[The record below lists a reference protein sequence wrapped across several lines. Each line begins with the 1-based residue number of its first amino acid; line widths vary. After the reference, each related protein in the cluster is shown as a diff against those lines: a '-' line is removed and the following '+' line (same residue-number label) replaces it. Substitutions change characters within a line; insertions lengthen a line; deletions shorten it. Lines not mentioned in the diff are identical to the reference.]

1 MGTFRLVL
9 AVAVLIAHVATTLG
23 HSVVNRESMHILV
36 WSGEAVFA
44 FFVISGFYMSLIV
57 NEKYSK
63 LQRGT
68 LRFYANRALRLYPVH
83 WIILILYA
91 LYYAKTGTPS
101 FLLGDDR
108 EPLARWLHAVVSNT
122 FFLGVETLPLH
133 GPGNWR
139 FVVGPIWSLSIECY
153 FYLLAPFVV
162 MRRLRVLLGFCAA
175 ALAFRLLLY
184 HTGVPLLPW
193 RYFFFPADLVFFLI
207 GSVSY
212 RVYAWLRDKPYAIPL
227 GIGAALAIAASVVA
241 PPMWTAPDLD
251 QPVAWAFYA
260 LVALGTPALFALT
273 RRSRIDNYLGQLS
286 YPVYLAHI
294 LVIDWVAGIGLPRWL
309 DKGLAALVL
318 TLALSAVL
326 YAVVDRPVERLRR
339 RIGAA

>member
-9 AVAVLIAHVATTLG
+9 AVAVLIAHVQTTLG
-23 HSVVNRESMHILV
+23 HSIVNRESLHILV

-63 LQRGT
+63 LPGGT
-68 LRFYANRALRLYPVH
+68 PRFYANRALRLYPVH
-83 WIILILYA
+83 WIILALYA
-91 LYYAKTGTPS
+91 LFYAATGTPS

-108 EPLARWLHAVVSNT
+108 VPLARWLHAVVSNT

-133 GPGNWR
+133 GAGNWR

-153 FYLLAPFVV
+153 FYLIAPFVV
-162 MRRLRVLLGFCAA
+162 VRRLRVLVALCAA
-175 ALAFRLLLY
+175 AFGFRMALY
-184 HTGVPLLPW
+184 HAGVALLPW
-193 RYFFFPADLVFFLI
+193 RYFFFPADLVFFLM
-207 GSVSY
+207 GCVSY
-212 RVYAWLRDKPYAIPL
+212 RGYAWLRDRPYAKPL
-227 GIGAALAIAASVVA
+227 GIAAVLAIAASVVA
-241 PPMWTAPDLD
+241 PQMWTAPDLD

-260 LVALGTPALFALT
+260 LVALCTPALFALT

-294 LVIDWVAGIGLPRWL
+294 LVIGWVARLALPGWL
-309 DKGLAALVL
+309 DKGLVALVV
-318 TLALSAVL
+318 TLALSAGL
-326 YAVVDRPVERLRR
+326 YALVDRPIERLRR
-339 RIGAA
+339 RIGRA